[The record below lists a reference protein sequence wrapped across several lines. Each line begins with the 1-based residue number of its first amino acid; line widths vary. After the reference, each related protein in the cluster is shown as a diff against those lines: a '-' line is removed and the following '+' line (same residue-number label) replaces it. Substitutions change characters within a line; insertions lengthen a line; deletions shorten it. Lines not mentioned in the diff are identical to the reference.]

1 MPFFTRPNFED
12 RQIVQRNGDTIT
24 LSGETNIDTSGQFII
39 KGVTLDFTGTTT
51 ASTLYTVAGVSG
63 YINQGNVSGLKI
75 EPPILLISGSTG
87 TTTVDV
93 TGYYLGALNSGGSVT
108 WIQLPSSV
116 TASTTTIQFTGN
128 TSASCITDLYVK
140 NINSCSPLHIQNISS
155 GDVLIGENGGVNV
168 GIGTSTPNYKLHV
181 SGNTRSENNVNGDV
195 SLISINTNNGG
206 TLARGVLAAS
216 AIADISGRILSGLFT
231 TSGYN
236 TDLSGFNF
244 GDGGSGYLKN
254 ALTISVAG
262 NNPRG
267 DINIG
272 TRNPNKFLRF
282 FSGTDDFDSGSLRGS
297 LNSSGY
303 WGFGQNMTG
312 QTAIVHV
319 KGGGSSSLTNSL
331 KIDNSSN
338 SPLLYVRDDGNVG
351 IGVENP
357 TEKLHISGN
366 TKITGGLNIGTIGSG
381 SPLIN
386 LGLDSNGNV
395 VTGTTTSSGGS
406 GTFTGGTGSC
416 ITDLYVTN
424 IHGCSPYGISL
435 SSVPGGSMTASTIIL
450 TTTNSTNFG
459 LPLTGGSQQ
468 GEIVFGI
475 PNLDTGLPLGVMGTG
490 LGSQTVPYGTP
501 GVDYNPV
508 FISTPRSRAYD
519 NTSYSSIKNVLFG
532 GGSDNSVY
540 SSVTNSA
547 LIGGSY
553 NSVVKSSDVSILG
566 GTGNTINS
574 SPFSSILAGQLNT
587 IIGEL
592 NSTGTTNSSTIIGG
606 TNNLISTQTPGYW
619 NLLPI
624 LSGTGQ
630 ANNSSII
637 GGENNSI
644 YGHKNSIILGGENNL
659 IHFDFPIFSN
669 KNESIIGSSSC
680 YVIGATNSFI
690 NSSSG
695 STIYYTNYSGVLGGT
710 NNKIQQSDNSGILFG
725 TNNSLAFP
733 SIATLTINSV
743 IVGGSY
749 NYVVPGTESSVI
761 IGGNNITASTDNTV
775 YVPDLVVKKSASIPT
790 SSGSTVGEVG
800 SITWDENYFYVK
812 TLSGWGR
819 TLLDYSF

>member
-12 RQIVQRNGDTIT
+12 RQIVQRNGDTIS
-24 LSGETNIDTSGQFII
+24 LSGETNIDTSGQLII
-39 KGVTLDFTGTTT
+39 RGVTLDFTGTTT
-51 ASTLYTVAGVSG
+51 ASTLYTVAGLSG
-63 YINQGNVSGLKI
+63 YINQGNVSSLKFQ
-75 EPPILLISGSTG
+75 PPILLISGSTG

-93 TGYYLGALNSGGSVT
+93 TGYYLGGLDSSGNIT
-108 WIQLPSSV
+108 WVIPS
-116 TASTTTIQFTGN
+116 TGGTSTNVQFTGN
-128 TSASCITDLYVK
+128 TSGDCITDLYVK
-140 NINSCSPLHIQNISS
+140 NLNSCSPLRIQNISS

-168 GIGTSTPNYKLHV
+168 GIGTNTPNYKLHV
-181 SGNTRSENNVNGDV
+181 
-195 SLISINTNNGG
+195 
-206 TLARGVLAAS
+206 
-216 AIADISGRILSGLFT
+216 
-231 TSGYN
+231 
-236 TDLSGFNF
+236 
-244 GDGGSGYLKN
+244 
-254 ALTISVAG
+254 
-262 NNPRG
+262 
-267 DINIG
+267 
-272 TRNPNKFLRF
+272 
-282 FSGTDDFDSGSLRGS
+282 
-297 LNSSGY
+297 
-303 WGFGQNMTG
+303 
-312 QTAIVHV
+312 
-319 KGGGSSSLTNSL
+319 
-331 KIDNSSN
+331 
-338 SPLLYVRDDGNVG
+338 
-351 IGVENP
+351 
-357 TEKLHISGN
+357 SGN

-395 VTGTTTSSGGS
+395 VTGSIGTGGS

-424 IHGCSPYGISL
+424 IHGCSPITVHDILSGNSGGAYINLNTDLTFTYTPLQLGIGDPIIGSYISFGSQNILLNTPNNTILTNNGNNSYYSLYDYGISL

-459 LPLTGGSQQ
+459 SPLTGGSQQ

-540 SSVTNSA
+540 SGVTNSA

-553 NSVVKSSDVSILG
+553 NSIVKSSDVSILG

-619 NLLPI
+619 NSLSI

-659 IHFDFPIFSN
+659 IHFEFPIFSN

-725 TNNSLAFP
+725 TNNSLAVSS

-775 YVPDLVVKKSASIPT
+775 YVPDLIIKKSASIPT
-790 SSGSTVGEVG
+790 TSGDTVGEVG
-800 SITWDENYFYVK
+800 SITWDQNYLYVK

>member
-1 MPFFTRPNFED
+1 MGRTDNY
-12 RQIVQRNGDTIT
+12 
-24 LSGETNIDTSGQFII
+24 TSY
-39 KGVTLDFTGTTT
+39 
-51 ASTLYTVAGVSG
+51 S
-63 YINQGNVSGLKI
+63 LKI
-75 EPPILLISGSTG
+75 Q
-87 TTTVDV
+87 
-93 TGYYLGALNSGGSVT
+93 NSGGTNNFV
-108 WIQLPSSV
+108 V
-116 TASTTTIQFTGN
+116 R
-128 TSASCITDLYVK
+128 
-140 NINSCSPLHIQNISS
+140 
-155 GDVLIGENGGVNV
+155 GDGNV
-168 GIGTSTPNYKLHV
+168 GIGVNSPTQKLFV
-181 SGNTRSENNVNGDV
+181 SGNTRSENNIDGDV
-195 SLISINTNNGG
+195 SIISVNTNNGG

-244 GDGGSGYLKN
+244 GDGGTGYLKN

-312 QTAIVHV
+312 QTAIVHI

-395 VTGTTTSSGGS
+395 VTGTTGTGGGS

-424 IHGCSPYGISL
+424 IHGCSPITVHDILSGNSGGAYINLNTDLTFTYTPLQLGIGDPIIGSYISFGSQNILLNTPNNTILTNNGNNSYYSLYDYGISL

-459 LPLTGGSQQ
+459 SPLTGGSQQ

-540 SSVTNSA
+540 SGVTNSA
-547 LIGGSY
+547 LIGGS
-553 NSVVKSSDVSILG
+553 
-566 GTGNTINS
+566 GNTINS
-574 SPFSSILAGQLNT
+574 YT
-587 IIGEL
+587 
-592 NSTGTTNSSTIIGG
+592 
-606 TNNLISTQTPGYW
+606 
-619 NLLPI
+619 
-624 LSGTGQ
+624 
-630 ANNSSII
+630 
-637 GGENNSI
+637 
-644 YGHKNSIILGGENNL
+644 KNSVVLGGEG
-659 IHFDFPIFSN
+659 ITSN
-669 KNESIIGSSSC
+669 
-680 YVIGATNSFI
+680 
-690 NSSSG
+690 
-695 STIYYTNYSGVLGGT
+695 
-710 NNKIQQSDNSGILFG
+710 QS
-725 TNNSLAFP
+725 
-733 SIATLTINSV
+733 
-743 IVGGSY
+743 
-749 NYVVPGTESSVI
+749 
-761 IGGNNITASTDNTV
+761 NTV
-775 YVPDLVVKKSASIPT
+775 YVPDLVIKKSASIPT
-790 SSGSTVGEVG
+790 SSGSTFGEVG

-819 TLLDYSF
+819 TVLNYNF